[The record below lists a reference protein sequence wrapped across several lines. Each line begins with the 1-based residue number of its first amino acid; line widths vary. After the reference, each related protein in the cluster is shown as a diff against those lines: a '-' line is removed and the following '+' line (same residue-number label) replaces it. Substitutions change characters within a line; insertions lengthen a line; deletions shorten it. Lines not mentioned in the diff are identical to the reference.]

1 MRDGTLPASMMGTS
15 TDDGEV
21 MGRLFANAPGPR
33 VSATEALRLGND
45 VPSGASV
52 DRTHNHITLSG
63 SSDHLVV
70 LAGPSGNPDNT
81 FRIAGLVDPTIV
93 VQSGARVSIEVV
105 NADSETARGLVIA
118 AAGSAHSR
126 TPMISATPN
135 FTGSALW
142 FLGNPTSAG
151 MHAGTLTFTA
161 TKSGTFQYLCP
172 VPGHARAGMIGA
184 FVVA

>member
-1 MRDGTLPASMMGTS
+1 MRDGTLPASMMGKS
-15 TDDGEV
+15 TDAGKV

-33 VSATEALRLGND
+33 VSTTEALRLGND
-45 VPSGASV
+45 VPAGASV

-63 SSDHLVV
+63 RSVHLVV
-70 LAGPSGNPDNT
+70 LAGPSGNLHDT
-81 FRIAGLVDPTIV
+81 FRIAGLIDPTIV

-105 NADSETARGLVIA
+105 NADSEAAQGLVIA

-126 TPMISATPN
+126 MPMISATPS

-172 VPGHARAGMIGA
+172 VPGHAREGMVGA